1 MGLVAIGIDTN
12 GKGIM
17 SLITSIRNQ
26 QQNLINQNPASIT
39 ITRKSKVSDGAGG
52 WITTTTTVTAQVI
65 RIYFKKTRTLN
76 IADGGWHSVKVTKA
90 IAPYDANIK
99 KYTANNEDT
108 FTHNGKTWRVFDVE
122 DRTVLGQVVS

>member
-1 MGLVAIGIDTN
+1 MLV
-12 GKGIM
+12 
-17 SLITSIRNQ
+17 TSTRLR
-26 QQNLINQNPASIT
+26 QQNIIDQNPASVT
-39 ITRKSKVSDGAGG
+39 ITRKAKTSDGAGG
-52 WITTTTTVTAQVI
+52 WVTTTTTITAQTI

-90 IAPYDANIK
+90 IAPYNANIK

-122 DRTVLGQVVS
+122 DRTVLGEVVFKELELEQL